1 MAKISNENQKL
12 ELILPSL
19 GVVDQILNI
28 FKEIDDNQTLNKQK
42 KNPQFMDAI
51 RSFNDLYVI
60 MCEKLSKESNQQNQL
75 EKLQTFQQYNN
86 IMFKIVPF

>member
-1 MAKISNENQKL
+1 LTQIFSNLLKGMAKISNENQKL

-75 EKLQTFQQYNN
+75 EKLQTF
-86 IMFKIVPF
+86 

>member
-75 EKLQTFQQYNN
+75 EKLQTF
-86 IMFKIVPF
+86 